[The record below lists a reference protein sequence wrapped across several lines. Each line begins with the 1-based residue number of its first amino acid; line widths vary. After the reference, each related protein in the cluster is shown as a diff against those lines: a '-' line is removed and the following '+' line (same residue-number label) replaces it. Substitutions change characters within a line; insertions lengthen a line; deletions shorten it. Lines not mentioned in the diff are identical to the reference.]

1 METTKLLPVQIAQRE
16 MGLFGVM
23 EIANGLTDN
32 VNQKVCNNSKA
43 FFIPLIDFLTVSRQ
57 IILQL
62 ICFVSLVSICF
73 LTNQS

>member
-43 FFIPLIDFLTVSRQ
+43 FSIPLIDFLTVSCQ

-62 ICFVSLVSICF
+62 ICFVSLNCTINPFSF
-73 LTNQS
+73 